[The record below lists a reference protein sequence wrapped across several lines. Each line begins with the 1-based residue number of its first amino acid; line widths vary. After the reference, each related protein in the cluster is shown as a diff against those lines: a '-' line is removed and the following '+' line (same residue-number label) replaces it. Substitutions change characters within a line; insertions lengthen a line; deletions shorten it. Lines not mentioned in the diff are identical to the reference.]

1 MQPPQ
6 VRKQPSFS
14 LSGTYYLHISIIIDF
29 SISLKKKKKKKSFLH
44 EDSTPLNLISRA
56 QEIAFLTID
65 NEFRNFKLGN

>member
-29 SISLKKKKKKKSFLH
+29 SISLKKKKKSFLH

-65 NEFRNFKLGN
+65 NEFRNFELGN

>member
-6 VRKQPSFS
+6 VRKQSSFS
-14 LSGTYYLHISIIIDF
+14 LSGTYYLHISIIIIF
-29 SISLKKKKKKKSFLH
+29 SISLKIKKTFLQ

-65 NEFRNFKLGN
+65 NEFRNFKLRN